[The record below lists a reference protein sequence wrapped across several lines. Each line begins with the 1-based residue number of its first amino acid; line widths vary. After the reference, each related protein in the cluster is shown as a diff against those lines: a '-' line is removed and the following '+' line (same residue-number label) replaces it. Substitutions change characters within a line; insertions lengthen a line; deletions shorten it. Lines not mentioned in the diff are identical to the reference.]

1 MAARTNGGVVL
12 CPKCKVPMIYTM
24 EAEKSGTERR
34 ITRYYR
40 CPVCG
45 TKIIVEKLV
54 VRIVDGHYKVYKVNA
69 ANKVIY
75 GQQQARRRTSPRRT
89 ARASTR

>member
-1 MAARTNGGVVL
+1 MEARTNGKVVL

-34 ITRYYR
+34 ITRYYK

-54 VRIVDGHYKVYKVNA
+54 VRIVDGHYKVYKIDP
-69 ANKVIY
+69 ANKIIY
-75 GQQQARRRTSPRRT
+75 GQQPVRRKTIPK
-89 ARASTR
+89 RASKPSTR